1 MTGIDTQSLWYHKFN
16 PMPVILGLFSF
27 KSPCLPPC
35 PQFSYWRGWVC
46 SCFCFCPVSISQF
59 SLHPQ
64 YLEVC
69 SAIGKGLEK
78 WCHQSNRFFYFFS
91 SFHQMLLCTSP
102 GVWAR
107 SMDSRVMNLQ
117 WTSETNPC
125 HSWHL
130 FFFFF
135 YSCSIQP
142 SAKNM
147 QNPTTFHHLHCF
159 HPGPT
164 PLSLDW
170 IIASISHPFPC
181 FSLRTAASNPI
192 KNESGEFPGGP
203 LAKTP
208 YSQCREPGFDPW
220 SGIPHAATKRSCMLQ
235 LRLGTVK

>member
-130 FFFFF
+130 FFFFLLLLHPTISKE
-135 YSCSIQP
+135 YAESYDVSP
-142 SAKNM
+142 SPLLLSWPNSFISWL
-147 QNPTTFHHLHCF
+147 NHCKY
-159 HPGPT
+159 
-164 PLSLDW
+164 LS
-170 IIASISHPFPC
+170 SISLF
-181 FSLRTAASNPI
+181 L
-192 KNESGEFPGGP
+192 
-203 LAKTP
+203 
-208 YSQCREPGFDPW
+208 SQN
-220 SGIPHAATKRSCMLQ
+220 SSQ
-235 LRLGTVK
+235 

>member
-135 YSCSIQP
+135 TPAP
-142 SAKNM
+142 SNH
-147 QNPTTFHHLHCF
+147 QQRICRILRRFTITT
-159 HPGPT
+159 
-164 PLSLDW
+164 
-170 IIASISHPFPC
+170 ASILVQLLYLLTESLQVSLIHFPV
-181 FSLRTAASNPI
+181 SLSEQQPVI
-192 KNESGEFPGGP
+192 P
-203 LAKTP
+203 LKMNLGSSLVAH
-208 YSQCREPGFDPW
+208 W
-220 SGIPHAATKRSCMLQ
+220 
-235 LRLGTVK
+235 LRLHTPNAGSLGLIPGQGSLMQQLKDPACCN